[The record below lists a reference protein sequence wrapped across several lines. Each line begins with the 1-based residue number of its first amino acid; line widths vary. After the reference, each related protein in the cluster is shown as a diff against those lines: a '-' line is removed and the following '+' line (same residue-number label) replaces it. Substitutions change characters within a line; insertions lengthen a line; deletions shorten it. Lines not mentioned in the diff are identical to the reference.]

1 VRFVTL
7 SCAVVSFAPS
17 HASAQSPNPAS
28 IAPGS
33 SGAGLAPATPAAPS
47 PQPPERSPRSG
58 TRRQYCTSAVGRDAG
73 SFNDAGNVINIGIG
87 FEITVE
93 EMIEYLH
100 RAIMN
105 SVRPVVAAV
114 ASLY

>member
-1 VRFVTL
+1 VTPALFRSEICDAFLRRRQLCPIPCKCRLERDWRPRPPRRTLL
-7 SCAVVSFAPS
+7 SPG
-17 HASAQSPNPAS
+17 AQSP
-28 IAPGS
+28 I
-33 SGAGLAPATPAAPS
+33 
-47 PQPPERSPRSG
+47 G
-58 TRRQYCTSAVGRDAG
+58 TRRQYCASAVGRDAG

-114 ASLY
+114 ASL